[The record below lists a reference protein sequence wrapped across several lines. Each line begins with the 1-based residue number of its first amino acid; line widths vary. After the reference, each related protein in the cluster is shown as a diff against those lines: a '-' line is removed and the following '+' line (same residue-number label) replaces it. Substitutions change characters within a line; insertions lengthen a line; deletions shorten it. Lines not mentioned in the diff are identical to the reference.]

1 MIEIAQ
7 VLLHKAHEPNA
18 VPDLG
23 DADILTREGVTE
35 IHFSPL
41 ETDSAAAGH
50 NLQTKA
56 QPAKCRQE
64 FVARKDIR
72 SQGSCIHNHRKTHRA
87 GGKLAAAVRASRTF
101 AGSSPWPF
109 RPEEPQRNIPIQ
121 SVRHC

>member
-87 GGKLAAAVRASRTF
+87 GGKLAAAVLSLPHIRGFLTMAF
-101 AGSSPWPF
+101 PP
-109 RPEEPQRNIPIQ
+109 
-121 SVRHC
+121 